1 MPHAQLLQN
10 EVTNNAQT
18 LDRGSALL
26 HIAADIR
33 SNKPEL
39 ANIGSQLGYRA
50 ATCRRSR
57 GTGTTRDRMATATTC
72 SATGSS
78 KRRSDCRFTAKQSAY
93 EDQQRD
99 MDLQERKLKLQ
110 AEQVRVNRE
119 NDVIDAQLKREN
131 AQTDVVQSNADA
143 NRNISEGGKSLLEDT
158 GKAKVKEASSW
169 FSK

>member
-1 MPHAQLLQN
+1 VQ
-10 EVTNNAQT
+10 
-18 LDRGSALL
+18 
-26 HIAADIR
+26 
-33 SNKPEL
+33 
-39 ANIGSQLGYRA
+39 RA
-50 ATCRRSR
+50 A
-57 GTGTTRDRMATATTC
+57 A
-72 SATGSS
+72 
-78 KRRSDCRFTAKQSAY
+78 AKQSAY